1 MYTRICNNKGCKPNN
16 NKMKITIDHYNVK
29 RTIETEHDDLTF
41 NEFMD
46 LFLALTKSIYNEEL
60 INDYFNE

>member
-1 MYTRICNNKGCKPNN
+1 
-16 NKMKITIDHYNVK
+16 MKITIDHYNVK